1 MNIDAG
7 VYGDYEFTAKML
19 EEHEKKDQ
27 QVSVEV
33 RFI

>member
-1 MNIDAG
+1 MTMDASF
-7 VYGDYEFTAKML
+7 YGDYEFSVKML

-33 RFI
+33 NK